1 MSTVRCVRL
10 TLALTLALVFFSS
23 LALLGC
29 GDAEG
34 QAAVVATSS
43 STEAQVLPT
52 SHGINYDPS
61 EISGHPDFV
70 STAQLRFEATAEV
83 AGGVASLVADGGSV
97 ARGSAC
103 GGPCNVHLPSGP
115 RLLNCRFDTAP
126 DGTQTATCD
135 VEIIRFAQF
144 GRTESPVGFDWL
156 VVMDEAEGL
165 LSGTLTTTVGPDGR
179 LVFPAEIV
187 LGGEKMVVTMEPDG
201 GAPVRLRSR
210 ETPVLR
216 GMAPAW
222 PPHGLVLE
230 LANGP
235 IPYYLEGDVDDPGTQ
250 PVMSITS
257 NTVTLEP
264 GKSAFLSIRP
274 QIQSAGPVAAGVA
287 LRWTD
292 SAAET
297 GDPAIVAYY
306 VYRNLTPG
314 VLEGWERI
322 AVVPATQTS
331 YVDSG
336 LDGSSSAAYLVTHAA
351 QYPFGHLYEGL
362 PGQPVTV
369 AGTAPRSGGSRP

>member
-1 MSTVRCVRL
+1 MSSAVRCVRL
-10 TLALTLALVFFSS
+10 TPTLALALVLSS

-61 EISGHPDFV
+61 GITGHPDFV

-83 AGGVASLVADGGSV
+83 GGGVARLIGDGGSV

-103 GGPCNVHLPSGP
+103 GGPCNVHVQHHH
-115 RLLNCRFDTAP
+115 LNCRFDTAP

-135 VEIIRFAQF
+135 VEIIRFAQS
-144 GRTESPVGFDWL
+144 GRTESPIGFDWL
-156 VVMDEAEGL
+156 VVMDEADGL

-187 LGGEKMVVTMEPDG
+187 LGGEKMVVTLEPDG
-201 GAPVRLRSR
+201 AAPVRLRSR

-235 IPYYLEGDVDDPGTQ
+235 IPYYLEGELDDPAAQ

-257 NTVTLEP
+257 NTVSLEP

-274 QIQSAGPVAAGVA
+274 QIQAAEPDAAGGVA

-306 VYRNLTPG
+306 VYRNLRPG

-322 AVVPATQTS
+322 AVVPATRTS

-336 LDGSSSAAYLVTHAA
+336 GSSSAAYLVTHAA
-351 QYPFGHLYEGL
+351 QYPFGYLYEGL

-369 AGTAPRSGGSRP
+369 AGTAPR